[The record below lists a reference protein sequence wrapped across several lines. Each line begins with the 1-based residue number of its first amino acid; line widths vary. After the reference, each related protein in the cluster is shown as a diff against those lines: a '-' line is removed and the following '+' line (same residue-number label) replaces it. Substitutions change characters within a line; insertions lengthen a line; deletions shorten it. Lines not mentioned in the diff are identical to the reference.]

1 MGKAADISNED
12 DKVPV
17 KAADIS
23 NEDYKVPVKVADIS
37 NQEMKVSAKS
47 NVTPEKKSHEVENKV
62 CPSNTDIP
70 RLPASRSD
78 VLARINEKKA
88 DDKAL
93 VKAADISNEDDKVPV
108 KAADIS
114 KQKMKVPV
122 KAADIS
128 KPEMKVPAKFNVT
141 PEKKSHEVETKVYP
155 SSPDVSTRT
164 NGKKADDKA
173 LVKATDISKDDDKAP
188 VKAADISKQEMKVP
202 AKSNDT
208 PEKKSHKVDTKIF
221 PSNSDIPSPPT
232 KKSDVST
239 NTPDK
244 SKHL

>member
-23 NEDYKVPVKVADIS
+23 NEDDKVPVKAADIS
-37 NQEMKVSAKS
+37 NQEMKVPAKS

-70 RLPASRSD
+70 RLPANRSD

-128 KPEMKVPAKFNVT
+128 KQEMKVLAKSNVT
-141 PEKKSHEVETKVYP
+141 PEKKSHEVETKV
-155 SSPDVSTRT
+155 SPCNPDIPRLPANRSDVSTRT

-173 LVKATDISKDDDKAP
+173 LVKA
-188 VKAADISKQEMKVP
+188 ADISKQEMKVP
-202 AKSNDT
+202 AKSNGT
-208 PEKKSHKVDTKIF
+208 PEKKSHKVD
-221 PSNSDIPSPPT
+221 
-232 KKSDVST
+232 
-239 NTPDK
+239 
-244 SKHL
+244 